1 MGVASGIIRGFQLLG
16 TSLIAQVPTTP
27 PAAEPHWLSSP
38 QGRNLLAAE
47 VLEIGRVLDGVFG
60 DHLVQI
66 GGWGGG
72 VFLKAARTRRTV
84 VVADRLT
91 EGAGV
96 LSHVDELAIPT
107 DSVDAVLLAHV
118 LEFHADPHTVLREAE
133 RILRPDGHLIVA
145 GFNPHG
151 FWGLR
156 HLLSRR
162 RFPPGAHHLIS
173 EGRLRDWLRLLN
185 LSVQESHFYHF
196 QLPFARAV
204 RRPSSA
210 SARLQRSTGSPR
222 PAVRRLRGMSGSL
235 WRRVRSWP
243 PFAACYITTS
253 RKEMYTVTP
262 VRPVW
267 QRRRRLVGGLV
278 NPTTRNAA

>member
-1 MGVASGIIRGFQLLG
+1 LTEQL
-16 TSLIAQVPTTP
+16 PTP
-27 PAAEPHWLSSP
+27 SSAAEPDWPASP

-47 VLEIGRVLDGVFG
+47 VLEIRRALDGVFG
-60 DHLVQI
+60 DHLVQV

-72 VFLKAARTRRTV
+72 VFLKAARTRRTA
-84 VVADRLT
+84 VVADRPT

-96 LSHVDELAIPT
+96 LSHLDELAIPT

-133 RILRPDGHLIVA
+133 RILRPDGYLIVA

-151 FWGLR
+151 LWGMR

-162 RFPPGAHHLIS
+162 RFPPGVRHLIS
-173 EGRLRDWLRLLN
+173 ERRLRDWLRLLN
-185 LSVQESHFYHF
+185 LSVQDSHFYHF
-196 QLPFARAV
+196 QLPFAPAV
-204 RRPSSA
+204 RPPRPTSA
-210 SARLQRSTGSPR
+210 PR
-222 PAVRRLRGMSGSL
+222 PAARRLRGLSGSI
-235 WRRVRSWP
+235 WRQMRSWP
-243 PFAACYITTS
+243 PFGACYITTS

-267 QRRRRLVGGLV
+267 RGRRRLVGGLV

>member
-1 MGVASGIIRGFQLLG
+1 MIQGFQVPG
-16 TSLIAQVPTTP
+16 TPLIAQVPTP
-27 PAAEPHWLSSP
+27 PQTSEPDWLASP

-47 VLEIGRVLDGVFG
+47 VLEIRRALDGVFG

-66 GGWGGG
+66 GDWGGG
-72 VFLKAARTRRTV
+72 VFLKAARTRRTA

-91 EGAGV
+91 AGAGV
-96 LSHVDELAIPT
+96 LSHLDELAIPT

-151 FWGLR
+151 FWGMR
-156 HLLSRR
+156 HFLSRR
-162 RFPPGAHHLIS
+162 RFPPGVRHLIS
-173 EGRLRDWLRLLN
+173 ERRLRDWLRLLN
-185 LSVQESHFYHF
+185 LSVQDSHFYHF

-204 RRPSSA
+204 RPPSGAPVQAPRRA
-210 SARLQRSTGSPR
+210 SSPR
-222 PAVRRLRGMSGSL
+222 PAVRRLHGISGSI
-235 WRRVRSWP
+235 WRRMRSWP
-243 PFAACYITTS
+243 PFGACYITTS

>member
-1 MGVASGIIRGFQLLG
+1 MIRDFQVPG
-16 TSLIAQVPTTP
+16 TPLIAQVPTP
-27 PAAEPHWLSSP
+27 PHAAQPDWLGSA
-38 QGRNLLAAE
+38 QGRNLLATE

-66 GGWGGG
+66 GSWGSG
-72 VFLKAARTRRTV
+72 VFLESARTRRTAL
-84 VVADRLT
+84 VADRLSA
-91 EGAGV
+91 GAGF
-96 LSHVDELAIPT
+96 LSHLDELAIPT

-151 FWGLR
+151 LWGMR

-162 RFPPGAHHLIS
+162 RFPPGVCHLIS

-185 LSVQESHFYHF
+185 LSVQDSHFYHF
-196 QLPFARAV
+196 QLPFASAARRALGAPAGA
-204 RRPSSA
+204 RRAATS
-210 SARLQRSTGSPR
+210 QR
-222 PAVRRLRGMSGSL
+222 PAIRRLRGLSGSL
-235 WRRVRSWP
+235 WRRIRSWP
-243 PFAACYITTS
+243 PFGACYITTS

>member
-1 MGVASGIIRGFQLLG
+1 MILGFRVPVVP
-16 TSLIAQVPTTP
+16 LIPQIPTPSNT
-27 PAAEPHWLSSP
+27 AETDWLASP

-47 VLEIGRVLDGVFG
+47 VLEIRRVLDGVFG

-72 VFLKAARTRRTV
+72 VFLKAARTRRTA
-84 VVADRLT
+84 VVADRLAA
-91 EGAGV
+91 GAGV
-96 LSHVDELAIPT
+96 LSHLDELAIPT

-133 RILRPDGHLIVA
+133 RILRPDGHLIVV

-156 HLLSRR
+156 HFLSRR

-173 EGRLRDWLRLLN
+173 ERRLRDWLRLLN
-185 LSVQESHFYHF
+185 LSVQDSRFYHF
-196 QLPFARAV
+196 QLPFARTV
-204 RRPSSA
+204 RRPAGAPARVSPRASSA
-210 SARLQRSTGSPR
+210 R
-222 PAVRRLRGMSGSL
+222 PAVRRLRGMSGSI
-235 WRRVRSWP
+235 WRRIRSWP
-243 PFAACYITTS
+243 PFGACYITTS